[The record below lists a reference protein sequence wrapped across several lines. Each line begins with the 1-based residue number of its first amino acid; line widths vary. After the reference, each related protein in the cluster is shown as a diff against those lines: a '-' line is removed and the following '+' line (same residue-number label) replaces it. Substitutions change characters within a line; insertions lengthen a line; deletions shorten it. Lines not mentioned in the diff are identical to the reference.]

1 MNKAFVIILVLLG
14 MGLCG
19 WTGSAIQRNL
29 DVRIVE
35 QWQGVVRHYEFHI
48 ARLYHEN
55 LKLWEACENLTIER
69 DIYYLKMH
77 EALNEKRY

>member
-1 MNKAFVIILVLLG
+1 MVISLVLLG

-29 DVRIVE
+29 DLRIVE
-35 QWQGVVRHYEFHI
+35 QWQGVVKHYEFHT

-55 LKLWEACENLTIER
+55 LKLWETCENLSEEK
-69 DIYYLKMH
+69 DIYYKALH
-77 EALNEKRY
+77 EELNRGEY